1 MPRIIGSSVVLSYV
15 LRTFVLIISSTINRP
30 VNAALYMSL
39 VLNIPIPRYSY
50 LISIAGHGRADMAYI
65 YRINLLSVGQPLSDG
80 GDILLL
86 MDLDDPIDLGSA
98 AHQFHRTGVHHPLRR
113 IAVNGKVVEEDVGD

>member
-1 MPRIIGSSVVLSYV
+1 MCCAL
-15 LRTFVLIISSTINRP
+15 VLIIHSTSMAINRP

-39 VLNIPIPRYSY
+39 VLNIQYPGIPISY
-50 LISIAGHGRADMAYI
+50 TLQATAVQIGI
-65 YRINLLSVGQPLSDG
+65 YRTDLLRVGQPLSDG

-86 MDLDDPIDLGSA
+86 MDLKDPIDLGRV

-113 IAVNGKVVEEDVGD
+113 IAVDGEVVEEDVRD